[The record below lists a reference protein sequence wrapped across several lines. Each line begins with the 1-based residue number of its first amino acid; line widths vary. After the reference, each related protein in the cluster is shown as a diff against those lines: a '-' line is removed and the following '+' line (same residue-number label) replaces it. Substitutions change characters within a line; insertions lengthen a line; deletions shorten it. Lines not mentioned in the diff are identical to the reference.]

1 MIDVP
6 LRSVLKY
13 SVVKSA
19 LHLARLSGFPLGNL
33 IILFFS
39 VNSFCKKN
47 RVCNLR
53 NFLMPIT
60 ENFKIFFL
68 GFIFKGAEWQLQG
81 ESVSILVFLLEPNN
95 VALGVTGEFMRL
107 GATVFDSSG
116 VIGFVEL
123 LVNSICGIDET
134 RLLYVK
140 NES

>member
-1 MIDVP
+1 
-6 LRSVLKY
+6 
-13 SVVKSA
+13 
-19 LHLARLSGFPLGNL
+19 
-33 IILFFS
+33 
-39 VNSFCKKN
+39 
-47 RVCNLR
+47 
-53 NFLMPIT
+53 MPIT
-60 ENFKIFFL
+60 ENFKIFL
-68 GFIFKGAEWQLQG
+68 LEFILKGAEWQLQG

-107 GATVFDSSG
+107 GATEFDSSG